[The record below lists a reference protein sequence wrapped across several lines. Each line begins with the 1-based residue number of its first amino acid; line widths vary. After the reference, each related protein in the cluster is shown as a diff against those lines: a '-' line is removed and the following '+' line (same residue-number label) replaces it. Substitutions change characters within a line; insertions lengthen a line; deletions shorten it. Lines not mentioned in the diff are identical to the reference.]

1 MSSLGMIFGFRAM
14 LPATISLGSIARWPL
29 HEPLLLRF
37 GLAPSLTLVTG
48 TRIRT
53 GATVTS
59 TVELALALL
68 GPCPT
73 VRSVVTLLLIPSL
86 T

>member
-1 MSSLGMIFGFRAM
+1 MSNLGMFFEFRAT
-14 LPATISLGSIARWPL
+14 LPGTISLGSIARWPL
-29 HEPLLLRF
+29 HEPLLSRL
-37 GLAPSLTLVTG
+37 GPIPPLTLVTG
-48 TRIRT
+48 TGIWT